1 MIFLFI
7 WESTQRQELVN
18 SWKQNFEKKF
28 SAHNIFHIKNYLDYD
43 MNFYTQ
49 NLLSWGLFAEKKL
62 IIIDE
67 FPISVWEKNEIE
79 LLQTQF
85 LNLLEKVDENI
96 TLVFNNQKVDKRA
109 KIYKKIVELWEIKDF
124 EIKDEKD
131 LKQKLKK
138 LYNDN
143 ISAWALSRI
152 IALKWLNFSSIK
164 NELDK
169 LFITKDYIDTPD
181 LENISKEVE
190 ESIFL
195 IIDDILNLNSKK
207 AIFAIRDLAQ
217 NLWNNYLLYNSLIAN
232 LRIYFYIFYLKS
244 IGNRDIA
251 NVLNMWNRSFILK
264 KTYKISFEKFNIMYK
279 NLIDIDVRMK
289 SGSLIWSE
297 EDDILYEIE
306 KAILTS
312 NF

>member
-7 WESTQRQELVN
+7 WERTQRQELVN
-18 SWKQNFEKKF
+18 LWKQNFETKF
-28 SAHNIFHIKNYLDYD
+28 SQNNIFHIKNYLEYD
-43 MNFYTQ
+43 ISFYTQ

-124 EIKDEKD
+124 EIKDEND

-143 ISAWALSRI
+143 ISASALSRI
-152 IALKWLNFSSIK
+152 ISLKWLNFSSIK

-169 LFITKDYIDTPD
+169 LFITKNYIDTPD

-195 IIDDILNLNSKK
+195 LIDDILNLNSKK

-217 NLWNNYLLYNSLIAN
+217 NMWNNYLLYNSLIAN

-251 NVLNMWNRSFILK
+251 NVLALWNRWFLVSK
-264 KTYKISFEKFNIMYK
+264 NYKISSDKFNIMYK

-289 SGSLIWSE
+289 SWKLIWNE

-306 KAILTS
+306 KAIIL
-312 NF
+312 